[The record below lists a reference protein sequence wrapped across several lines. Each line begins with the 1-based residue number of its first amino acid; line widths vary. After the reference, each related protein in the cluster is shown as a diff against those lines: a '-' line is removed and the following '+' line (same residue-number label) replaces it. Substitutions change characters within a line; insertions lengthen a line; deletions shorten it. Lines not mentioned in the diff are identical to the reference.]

1 MKPQY
6 IIIHH
11 SWTEDGI
18 SLDTPAIKRYHTKT
32 LGWSDIGYHYL
43 LEKYFGEWQIL
54 KGRMDTD
61 IGAHTKGFND
71 KSIGICLVGNFDSH
85 PPDNAALT
93 LLARLVRSLQE
104 IHDIPI
110 KNVIGHRES
119 YTLLG
124 QPVIKT
130 CPGEKFDMDK
140 FRALL

>member
-1 MKPQY
+1 
-6 IIIHH
+6 
-11 SWTEDGI
+11 
-18 SLDTPAIKRYHTKT
+18 
-32 LGWSDIGYHYL
+32 
-43 LEKYFGEWQIL
+43 
-54 KGRMDTD
+54 MDTD

-85 PPDNAALT
+85 PPDNKALT

-104 IHDIPI
+104 ICDIPI